1 MPEAASILVESLSR
15 SYGSVRAVQDLS
27 FRVAGG
33 EVLGLL
39 GPNGAGKT
47 TALRILATLLR
58 PDAGRALVAGYDV
71 VAEPIAVRRHIGYL
85 TGDTG
90 LYERLTP
97 VELLR
102 YFGRLNGLPR
112 DRIEARSAALVAAFG
127 MEAWRDRRC
136 GSLSTGQRQ
145 RVSVARAL
153 LTDPPV
159 LVLDEPTAGLDILA
173 ARTLLDALRAE
184 RDRGKAVLFSTH
196 VMAEAE
202 LVCDR
207 VALVHRGR
215 LLAEGTVPD
224 LRARFGRD
232 TLAGAFLAAIEAADQ
247 AADQAPVLVGA
258 PGGHDDADG
267 PDRAERS
274 R

>member
-1 MPEAASILVESLSR
+1 LTAAAAAAVIRVDSLTR
-15 SYGSVRAVQDLS
+15 SYGPVRAVQGLS
-27 FRVAGG
+27 FEVAGG

-47 TALRILATLLR
+47 TALRVLATLLR
-58 PDAGRALVAGYDV
+58 PDAGRAFVAGHDV
-71 VAEPIAVRRHIGYL
+71 TAEPLAVRRSMGYL

-102 YFGRLNGLPR
+102 YFGRLNDLPAAALGA
-112 DRIEARSAALVAAFG
+112 RIEALVAAFDMG
-127 MEAWRDRRC
+127 AFRDRRC

-159 LVLDEPTAGLDILA
+159 LILDEPTAGLDILA

-184 RDRGKAVLFSTH
+184 RDRGKAILFSTH

-207 VALVHRGR
+207 VALLHRGR
-215 LLAEGTVPD
+215 LLACDTVAG
-224 LRARFGRD
+224 LRARFARP
-232 TLAGAFLAAIEAADQ
+232 TLAEAFLTAIEQADAPDVTSSGAAS
-247 AADQAPVLVGA
+247 GA
-258 PGGHDDADG
+258 RDDEGDA
-267 PDRAERS
+267 
-274 R
+274 